1 MIWWRALVVWL
12 VIMTAETVHG
22 VLRQLLLVPL
32 VGDLPARQIGVGVG
46 SLIVLGVAL
55 AFAPWLAARTLRQQ
69 LAVGLLWVALTVAFE
84 YALGTLLGLS
94 TERMLADYDLAAGGL
109 MGLGLLVMLISPAL
123 AARLRP

>member
-1 MIWWRALVVWL
+1 MSWRRALYAWL
-12 VIMTAETVHG
+12 VIMAAETVHG

-32 VGDLPARQIGVGVG
+32 IGDLPARQIGVGIG

-55 AFAPWLAARTLRQQ
+55 AFTRRIGARSLREQ
-69 LAVGLLWVALTVAFE
+69 LGVGLLWAVSTVAFE

-94 TERMLADYDLAAGGL
+94 RERMLEDYDVAAGGL
-109 MGLGLLVMLISPAL
+109 LGLGLLVMLISPVV